1 MRREAEREYGE
12 MVEAGGG
19 RQYHGFGWTSMEKS
33 WKGKDKDQIKEFKAR
48 TTSMPKPL
56 MAV

>member
-1 MRREAEREYGE
+1 
-12 MVEAGGG
+12 
-19 RQYHGFGWTSMEKS
+19 MEKS
-33 WKGKDKDQIKEFKAR
+33 WKAKDKDQIKEFKAR